1 MTLILSWDQCPSQR
15 CAAREYQAQQA
26 AARITRNSP
35 PRISKPLP
43 AMSGLKVARMPPARA
58 RTMAGHNARSI
69 GMRKQIQP
77 TRPPI
82 TVPIEPMIAAVLG
95 SA

>member
-1 MTLILSWDQCPSQR
+1 
-15 CAAREYQAQQA
+15 
-26 AARITRNSP
+26 
-35 PRISKPLP
+35 
-43 AMSGLKVARMPPARA
+43 
-58 RTMAGHNARSI
+58 MAGHRERAI

-95 SA
+95 SAWAMPMV